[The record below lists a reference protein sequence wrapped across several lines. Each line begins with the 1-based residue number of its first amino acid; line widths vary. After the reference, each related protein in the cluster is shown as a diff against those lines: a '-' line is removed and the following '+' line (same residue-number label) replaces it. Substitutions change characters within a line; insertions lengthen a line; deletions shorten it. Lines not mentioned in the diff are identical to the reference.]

1 MRTDWSGRA
10 WPRLRPGLKHFTIGW
25 LPPDLS
31 PRLIWPPP
39 IGVSNKRILIATS
52 IIGIEPDCNTYRA
65 AKATTP
71 VRRLADPEHH
81 SRVTW
86 FRCSRGKRHLLL
98 RCPLS
103 RQTAPKTSLT
113 RPRLV
118 GCLKMESSKLI
129 VGRAN
134 DVSVKDFAA
143 MMITDHGAANLKLEK
158 VAGEQKLS
166 VPTMLDEAHRSE
178 LEKLAGVM
186 ASMMNHTSTCSAK
199 RIQKR

>member
-1 MRTDWSGRA
+1 
-10 WPRLRPGLKHFTIGW
+10 
-25 LPPDLS
+25 
-31 PRLIWPPP
+31 
-39 IGVSNKRILIATS
+39 
-52 IIGIEPDCNTYRA
+52 
-65 AKATTP
+65 
-71 VRRLADPEHH
+71 
-81 SRVTW
+81 
-86 FRCSRGKRHLLL
+86 
-98 RCPLS
+98 
-103 RQTAPKTSLT
+103 
-113 RPRLV
+113 
-118 GCLKMESSKLI
+118 MESSKLI

-186 ASMMNHTSTCSAK
+186 ASMINHTSTCSAK